1 MGITYKEIQE
11 IQERAESL
19 ADILKQKEWMA
30 HPALERKTRM
40 HESIINMIKTSD
52 LSKEQKNDLL
62 NKYNDDSVLLLSD
75 ESDLDKVYNKYQT
88 MIQNRMKNSGGYRNL
103 NMNAKDVKELCK
115 AHQIKL
121 SRVVNDKRV
130 AYTKKELITKLKRKK
145 LL

>member
-1 MGITYKEIQE
+1 MIRNSELPQE
-11 IQERAESL
+11 EKN
-19 ADILKQKEWMA
+19 ILI
-30 HPALERKTRM
+30 RDY
-40 HESIINMIKTSD
+40 TSNSVFLLPD
-52 LSKEQKNDLL
+52 NDLNAVKDRSLQLRLTKHFMLYSGKVENILRSL
-62 NKYNDDSVLLLSD
+62 N
-75 ESDLDKVYNKYQT
+75 
-88 MIQNRMKNSGGYRNL
+88 GGYRNL

>member
-1 MGITYKEIQE
+1 MSYKEKQE
-11 IQERAESL
+11 KQERAESL
-19 ADILKQKEWMA
+19 ADIVKQKEWMA

-40 HESIINMIKTSD
+40 HESIINMINTSG
-52 LSKEQKNDLL
+52 LSTEDKDYLL
-62 NKYNDDSVLLLSD
+62 NNYNANSVLLLSD
-75 ESDLDKVYNKYQT
+75 ESDLDKVYNEYQT
-88 MIQNRMKNSGGYRNL
+88 KIQNRMNSRGGYRNL
-103 NMNAKDVKELCK
+103 NMNLKDVKELCK